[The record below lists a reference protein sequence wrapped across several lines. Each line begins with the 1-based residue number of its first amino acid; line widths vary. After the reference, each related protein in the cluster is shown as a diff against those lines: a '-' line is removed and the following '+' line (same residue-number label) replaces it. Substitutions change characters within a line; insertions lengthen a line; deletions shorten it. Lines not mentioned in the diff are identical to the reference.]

1 MVKGSKSDKETTY
14 DFRDIVLAKVRGY
27 PPWPGMVVDPLT
39 VSKEVLRERPQN
51 KKSSF
56 YCVRFFPKGDH
67 AWLVSKDISRL
78 KPHEIEAFINEPSK
92 RSGELLDGY
101 KVALDPAKWEEE
113 QELKR
118 ANAEEEEANAE
129 VDQLDGETD
138 GLDADGDADADE
150 VPSKSKKRK
159 RESET
164 KPKVRTKASAKKDK
178 DADSVKRKSAG
189 KRNGA
194 RSKALVESEDD
205 GAAEADGD
213 DDDDAGPSKR
223 AASPPAAKKPKKDDD
238 RASLASD
245 PEAVRVRDW
254 RHKLQKTF
262 LNDKGT
268 GPKPDEMPACNELF
282 TAIEQY
288 DKMNIHYLSYSKIG
302 KVMRHIHLQPSEKIP
317 RDDEFH
323 FRSRAKA
330 LVDKWHVILSTN
342 KEAGPGTNGTPT
354 GSSPTAPP
362 KADKA
367 EEDVPNGAAAAPA
380 TEALPAAD
388 GTTSVDVTMTEA

>member
-1 MVKGSKSDKETTY
+1 MVKGSKSDKETSY
-14 DFRDIVLAKVRGY
+14 ELRDIVLAKVRGY
-27 PPWPGMVVDPLT
+27 PPWPGMVVDPQA

-118 ANAEEEEANAE
+118 ARAEEEEANAE

-164 KPKVRTKASAKKDK
+164 KSKVRTKASAKKDK
-178 DADSVKRKSAG
+178 DADSVKRKTAG

-238 RASLASD
+238 PLASD

-268 GPKPDEMPACNELF
+268 GPKPEEMPACNDLF

-302 KVMRHIHLQPSEKIP
+302 KVMRHIHMQQSDKIP
-317 RDDEFH
+317 RDGEFQ
-323 FRSRAKA
+323 FRSRAKRCA
-330 LVDKWHVILSTN
+330 N
-342 KEAGPGTNGTPT
+342 KETGPGTNGTPAE
-354 GSSPTAPP
+354 SSPTAAP
-362 KADKA
+362 KMDKA
-367 EEDVPNGAAAAPA
+367 EEDVSNGAAAVHAA
-380 TEALPAAD
+380 EGLPAAD

>member
-1 MVKGSKSDKETTY
+1 
-14 DFRDIVLAKVRGY
+14 
-27 PPWPGMVVDPLT
+27 
-39 VSKEVLRERPQN
+39 
-51 KKSSF
+51 
-56 YCVRFFPKGDH
+56 
-67 AWLVSKDISRL
+67 L
-78 KPHEIEAFINEPSK
+78 KPHEIEAFITEPSK

-101 KVALDPAKWEEE
+101 KIALDPAKWEEE

-150 VPSKSKKRK
+150 APSKSKKRK
-159 RESET
+159 REET
-164 KPKVRTKASAKKDK
+164 KSKVRTKASAKKDK
-178 DADSVKRKSAG
+178 DADSVKRKAAG

-238 RASLASD
+238 RACLIPFNSAWLADVPCLALASD

-268 GPKPDEMPACNELF
+268 GPKPEVSSMFPLIFFC
-282 TAIEQY
+282 
-288 DKMNIHYLSYSKIG
+288 
-302 KVMRHIHLQPSEKIP
+302 V
-317 RDDEFH
+317 RD
-323 FRSRAKA
+323 
-330 LVDKWHVILSTN
+330 
-342 KEAGPGTNGTPT
+342 
-354 GSSPTAPP
+354 
-362 KADKA
+362 
-367 EEDVPNGAAAAPA
+367 
-380 TEALPAAD
+380 
-388 GTTSVDVTMTEA
+388 

>member
-14 DFRDIVLAKVRGY
+14 EFRDIVLAKVRGY
-27 PPWPGMVVDPLT
+27 PPWPGMVVDPQA

-78 KPHEIEAFINEPSK
+78 KTHEIEAFINEPSK

-101 KVALDPAKWEEE
+101 KVALSPTKWEEE

-118 ANAEEEEANAE
+118 AHAEEEEANAE
-129 VDQLDGETD
+129 TLMATP
-138 GLDADGDADADE
+138 DADE
-150 VPSKSKKRK
+150 APSKSKKRK

-164 KPKVRTKASAKKDK
+164 KVKARTKSSAKKDK
-178 DADSVKRKSAG
+178 DSDSTKRKAAA
-189 KRNGA
+189 NA
-194 RSKALVESEDD
+194 RLLRL
-205 GAAEADGD
+205 
-213 DDDDAGPSKR
+213 P
-223 AASPPAAKKPKKDDD
+223 AKKPKKDDD
-238 RASLASD
+238 PLASD

-268 GPKPDEMPACNELF
+268 GPKPEEMPACNELF

-302 KVMRHIHLQPSEKIP
+302 KVMRHIHLQPSDKIP

-323 FRSRAKA
+323 FRTRAKA
-330 LVDKWHVILSTN
+330 LVDKWHVILSAN
-342 KEAGPGTNGTPT
+342 KEAGPGANGTPA
-354 GSSPTAPP
+354 GSSPTAPS

-367 EEDVPNGAAAAPA
+367 EEDAPNGAAATSAA
-380 TEALPAAD
+380 DVSAAD
-388 GTTSVDVTMTEA
+388 GTTSVDVTMAEA

>member
-14 DFRDIVLAKVRGY
+14 EFRDIVLAKVRGY
-27 PPWPGMVVDPLT
+27 PPWPGMVVDPQA

-78 KPHEIEAFINEPSK
+78 KTHEIEAFINEPSK

-101 KVALDPAKWEEE
+101 KVALNPTKWEEE

-118 ANAEEEEANAE
+118 AHAEEEEANAE
-129 VDQLDGETD
+129 VDQLDGEMD

-150 VPSKSKKRK
+150 APSKSRKRK

-164 KPKVRTKASAKKDK
+164 KAKARTKSSAKKDK
-178 DADSVKRKSAG
+178 DSDSTKRKAAG

-238 RASLASD
+238 PLASD

-268 GPKPDEMPACNELF
+268 GPKPEEMPACNDLF

-302 KVMRHIHLQPSEKIP
+302 KVMRHIHLQPSDKIP

-323 FRSRAKA
+323 FRTRAKA
-330 LVDKWHVILSTN
+330 LVDKWHVILSAN
-342 KEAGPGTNGTPT
+342 KEAGPGANGTPA
-354 GSSPTAPP
+354 GSSPTAPS

-367 EEDVPNGAAAAPA
+367 EEDAPNGAAATSAA
-380 TEALPAAD
+380 DVSAAD
-388 GTTSVDVTMTEA
+388 GTTSVDVTMAEA

>member
-27 PPWPGMVVDPLT
+27 PPWPGMVVDPQAL
-39 VSKEVLRERPQN
+39 SKEVLRERPQN

-101 KVALDPAKWEEE
+101 KIALDPAKWEEE
-113 QELKR
+113 QDLKR

-150 VPSKSKKRK
+150 VPSKSNKKRK
-159 RESET
+159 RETET

-178 DADSVKRKSAG
+178 DADSVKRKAAG

-238 RASLASD
+238 PLASD

-268 GPKPDEMPACNELF
+268 GPKPEEMPACNDLF
-282 TAIEQY
+282 TSIEQY

-302 KVMRHIHLQPSEKIP
+302 KVMRHIHLQPSDKIP

-330 LVDKWHVILSTN
+330 LVDKWHVILSAN
-342 KEAGPGTNGTPT
+342 KDAGQGANGTPA
-354 GSSPTAPP
+354 GSSPTAPSKVD
-362 KADKA
+362 KAD
-367 EEDVPNGAAAAPA
+367 EDAPNGAAAVSAA
-380 TEALPAAD
+380 EVLPAAD
-388 GTTSVDVTMTEA
+388 GTTSVDVTMAEA

>member
-1 MVKGSKSDKETTY
+1 MVKGSKSDKEATY
-14 DFRDIVLAKVRGY
+14 EFRDIVLAKVRGY
-27 PPWPGMVVDPLT
+27 PPWPGMVVDPQA

-101 KVALDPAKWEEE
+101 KIALDPAKWEEE

-178 DADSVKRKSAG
+178 DADSVKRKAAG

-238 RASLASD
+238 PLASD

-268 GPKPDEMPACNELF
+268 GPKPEEMPACNDLF
-282 TAIEQY
+282 TSIEQY

-302 KVMRHIHLQPSEKIP
+302 KVMRHIHLQPSDKIP

-330 LVDKWHVILSTN
+330 LVDKWHVILSAN
-342 KEAGPGTNGTPT
+342 KDAGQGANGTPA
-354 GSSPTAPP
+354 GSSPTAPS
-362 KADKA
+362 KVDKA
-367 EEDVPNGAAAAPA
+367 EEDAPNGAAAVPTA
-380 TEALPAAD
+380 EVLPAAD
-388 GTTSVDVTMTEA
+388 GTTSVDVTMAEA

>member
-1 MVKGSKSDKETTY
+1 MVKGSKSDKEATY
-14 DFRDIVLAKVRGY
+14 EFRDIVLAKVRGY
-27 PPWPGMVVDPLT
+27 PPWPGMVVDPQN

-101 KVALDPAKWEEE
+101 KIALDPAKWEEE

-178 DADSVKRKSAG
+178 DADTVKRKAAG

-238 RASLASD
+238 PLASD

-268 GPKPDEMPACNELF
+268 GPKPEEMPACNDLF
-282 TAIEQY
+282 TSIEQY

-302 KVMRHIHLQPSEKIP
+302 KVMRHIHLQPSDKIP

-330 LVDKWHVILSTN
+330 LVDKWHVILSAN
-342 KEAGPGTNGTPT
+342 KDAGQGANGTPA
-354 GSSPTAPP
+354 GSSPTAPS
-362 KADKA
+362 KVDKA
-367 EEDVPNGAAAAPA
+367 EEDAPNGAAAA
-380 TEALPAAD
+380 TEVLPAAD
-388 GTTSVDVTMTEA
+388 GTTSVDVTMAEA

>member
-14 DFRDIVLAKVRGY
+14 EFRDIVLAKVRGY
-27 PPWPGMVVDPLT
+27 PPWPGMVVDPQA

-78 KPHEIEAFINEPSK
+78 KTHEIEAFINEPSK

-101 KVALDPAKWEEE
+101 KVALNPTKWEEE

-118 ANAEEEEANAE
+118 AHAEEEEANAE
-129 VDQLDGETD
+129 VDQLDGEVD

-150 VPSKSKKRK
+150 APSKSKKRK

-164 KPKVRTKASAKKDK
+164 KAKARTKSSAKKDK
-178 DADSVKRKSAG
+178 DSDSTKRKAAG

-238 RASLASD
+238 PLASD

-268 GPKPDEMPACNELF
+268 GPKPEEMPACNELF

-302 KVMRHIHLQPSEKIP
+302 KVMRHIHLQPSDKIP

-323 FRSRAKA
+323 FRTRAKA
-330 LVDKWHVILSTN
+330 LVDKWHVILSAN
-342 KEAGPGTNGTPT
+342 KEAGPGCKR
-354 GSSPTAPP
+354 PTAPS

-367 EEDVPNGAAAAPA
+367 EEDVPNGAAATSAA
-380 TEALPAAD
+380 DVSAAD
-388 GTTSVDVTMTEA
+388 GTTSVDVTMAEA

>member
-1 MVKGSKSDKETTY
+1 M
-14 DFRDIVLAKVRGY
+14 R
-27 PPWPGMVVDPLT
+27 
-39 VSKEVLRERPQN
+39 
-51 KKSSF
+51 
-56 YCVRFFPKGDH
+56 RFLIYYS

-101 KVALDPAKWEEE
+101 KVAVDPAKWEEE

-118 ANAEEEEANAE
+118 AHAEEEEANAE

-150 VPSKSKKRK
+150 APSKSRKRK

-164 KPKVRTKASAKKDK
+164 KAKVRSSKTSAKKDK
-178 DADSVKRKSAG
+178 DADSVKRKAAG

-223 AASPPAAKKPKKDDD
+223 AASPPAAKKSKKDDYRPCLCSPGFPTRSAD
-238 RASLASD
+238 IKRIALTSD
-245 PEAVRVRDW
+245 PEAGRVRDW
-254 RHKLQKTF
+254 RHRLQKTF

-268 GPKPDEMPACNELF
+268 GPKPDVRLFSLPLF
-282 TAIEQY
+282 T
-288 DKMNIHYLSYSKIG
+288 
-302 KVMRHIHLQPSEKIP
+302 
-317 RDDEFH
+317 
-323 FRSRAKA
+323 
-330 LVDKWHVILSTN
+330 
-342 KEAGPGTNGTPT
+342 
-354 GSSPTAPP
+354 
-362 KADKA
+362 
-367 EEDVPNGAAAAPA
+367 
-380 TEALPAAD
+380 
-388 GTTSVDVTMTEA
+388 

>member
-1 MVKGSKSDKETTY
+1 MTSKSYGALPCVT
-14 DFRDIVLAKVRGY
+14 
-27 PPWPGMVVDPLT
+27 
-39 VSKEVLRERPQN
+39 LR
-51 KKSSF
+51 SCFS
-56 YCVRFFPKGDH
+56 

-101 KVALDPAKWEEE
+101 KIALDPAKWEEE

-118 ANAEEEEANAE
+118 AHAEEEEANAE

-159 RESET
+159 RETET

-178 DADSVKRKSAG
+178 DADSVKRKASG

-238 RASLASD
+238 RACWIPSD
-245 PEAVRVRDW
+245 FSHDQLICV
-254 RHKLQKTF
+254 
-262 LNDKGT
+262 
-268 GPKPDEMPACNELF
+268 M
-282 TAIEQY
+282 
-288 DKMNIHYLSYSKIG
+288 LSFG
-302 KVMRHIHLQPSEKIP
+302 E
-317 RDDEFH
+317 
-323 FRSRAKA
+323 RSR
-330 LVDKWHVILSTN
+330 
-342 KEAGPGTNGTPT
+342 
-354 GSSPTAPP
+354 SSPGQRLATQAP
-362 KADKA
+362 
-367 EEDVPNGAAAAPA
+367 EDIL
-380 TEALPAAD
+380 E
-388 GTTSVDVTMTEA
+388 

>member
-1 MVKGSKSDKETTY
+1 MPKGSKSDKETTY
-14 DFRDIVLAKVRGY
+14 ELRDIVLAKVRGY
-27 PPWPGMVVDPLT
+27 PPWPGMVVDPQA

-118 ANAEEEEANAE
+118 ANAEKEEANAE

-138 GLDADGDADADE
+138 GLDADGDAEADE
-150 VPSKSKKRK
+150 SPSRSRKRK

-164 KPKVRTKASAKKDK
+164 KAKVRTKASAKKDK
-178 DADSVKRKSAG
+178 DADSMKRKAAG

-238 RASLASD
+238 PLASD

-268 GPKPDEMPACNELF
+268 GPKQDEMPARNDLF

-302 KVMRHIHLQPSEKIP
+302 KVMRHIHLQASDKIP

-330 LVDKWHVILSTN
+330 LVDKWHVILSAN
-342 KEAGPGTNGTPT
+342 KEGGPSANGTLA
-354 GSSPTAPP
+354 GSSPIAPS
-362 KADKA
+362 KVDKP
-367 EEDVPNGAAAAPA
+367 EEDVPNGAA
-380 TEALPAAD
+380 TVLTGETHPAAD
-388 GTTSVDVTMTEA
+388 GTTSVDVTIAEA

>member
-27 PPWPGMVVDPLT
+27 PPWPGMVVDPQA

-150 VPSKSKKRK
+150 APSRSRKRK

-178 DADSVKRKSAG
+178 DADSVKRKAAG

-194 RSKALVESEDD
+194 RSKTLVESEDD

-238 RASLASD
+238 PLASD

-268 GPKPDEMPACNELF
+268 GPKPDEMPACNDLF

-302 KVMRHIHLQPSEKIP
+302 KVMRHIHLQPSDKIP
-317 RDDEFH
+317 RDDEFN

-330 LVDKWHVILSTN
+330 LVDKWHVILSAN
-342 KEAGPGTNGTPT
+342 KEAGPGANGTPA
-354 GSSPTAPP
+354 GSSPTAPSKVDRP
-362 KADKA
+362 
-367 EEDVPNGAAAAPA
+367 EEDVPNGAAAVP
-380 TEALPAAD
+380 TGEAHPAAD
-388 GTTSVDVTMTEA
+388 GTTSVDVTMAEA

>member
-27 PPWPGMVVDPLT
+27 PPWPGMVVDPQAL
-39 VSKEVLRERPQN
+39 SKDVLRERPQN

-101 KVALDPAKWEEE
+101 KIALDPAKWEEE
-113 QELKR
+113 QDLKR

-150 VPSKSKKRK
+150 VPSKSNKKRK
-159 RESET
+159 RETET

-178 DADSVKRKSAG
+178 DADSVKRKAAG

-238 RASLASD
+238 PLAND
-245 PEAVRVRDW
+245 PEAIRVKDW
-254 RHKLQKTF
+254 RRKLQKTF
-262 LNDKGT
+262 LDEKGT
-268 GPKPDEMPACNELF
+268 GPKPDEMPASNDLF
-282 TAIEQY
+282 TSIEQY
-288 DKMNIHYLSYSKIG
+288 DKMNIHYLLHSKIG
-302 KVMRHIHLQPSEKIP
+302 KVMRHIHLQPSDKIP

-323 FRSRAKA
+323 FRTRAKA
-330 LVDKWHVILSTN
+330 LVDKWHVIVNTS
-342 KEAGPGTNGTPT
+342 KEAGPGANGTPA
-354 GSSPTAPP
+354 GSSPTAPSKVD
-362 KADKA
+362 KAD
-367 EEDVPNGAAAAPA
+367 EDVLNGAAGVPAA
-380 TEALPAAD
+380 EVLPAAD
-388 GTTSVDVTMTEA
+388 GTTSVDVTMAEA

>member
-1 MVKGSKSDKETTY
+1 MVKGSKSDKEATY
-14 DFRDIVLAKVRGY
+14 EFRDIVLAKVRGY
-27 PPWPGMVVDPLT
+27 PPWPGMVVDPQN

-101 KVALDPAKWEEE
+101 KIALDPAKWEEE

-178 DADSVKRKSAG
+178 DADTVKRKAAG

-238 RASLASD
+238 PLASD

-268 GPKPDEMPACNELF
+268 GPKPEEMPACNDLF
-282 TAIEQY
+282 TSIEQY

-302 KVMRHIHLQPSEKIP
+302 KVMRHIHLQPSDKIP

-330 LVDKWHVILSTN
+330 LVDKWHVILSAN
-342 KEAGPGTNGTPT
+342 KDAGQGANGTPA
-354 GSSPTAPP
+354 GSSPTAPS
-362 KADKA
+362 KVDKA
-367 EEDVPNGAAAAPA
+367 EEDAPNGAAAVTTA
-380 TEALPAAD
+380 EVLPAAD
-388 GTTSVDVTMTEA
+388 GTTSVDVTMAEA

>member
-27 PPWPGMVVDPLT
+27 PPWPGMVVDPQT

-118 ANAEEEEANAE
+118 AHAEEEEANAE

-150 VPSKSKKRK
+150 APSRSRKRK

-178 DADSVKRKSAG
+178 DADSVKRKAAG

-238 RASLASD
+238 PLASD

-268 GPKPDEMPACNELF
+268 GPKPDEMPACNDLF

-302 KVMRHIHLQPSEKIP
+302 KVMRHIHLQPSDKIP

-330 LVDKWHVILSTN
+330 LVDKWHVILSAN
-342 KEAGPGTNGTPT
+342 KEAGPGANGTPA
-354 GSSPTAPP
+354 GSSPTAPS
-362 KADKA
+362 KVDKP
-367 EEDVPNGAAAAPA
+367 EEDVPNGAAAVP
-380 TEALPAAD
+380 TSETHPAAD
-388 GTTSVDVTMTEA
+388 GTTSVDVTMAEA

>member
-1 MVKGSKSDKETTY
+1 MVKGSKSEKEATY

-27 PPWPGMVVDPLT
+27 PPWPGMVVDPQN

-67 AWLVSKDISRL
+67 SWLVAKDISRL
-78 KPHEIEAFINEPSK
+78 KQHEIEAFINEPSK

-129 VDQLDGETD
+129 VDQLDAETD

-150 VPSKSKKRK
+150 APSKSKKRK
-159 RESET
+159 RDPEA

-178 DADSVKRKSAG
+178 DADPAKRKAAG

-194 RSKALVESEDD
+194 KSKALVESEDD

-223 AASPPAAKKPKKDDD
+223 AASPPAAKKARKDDD
-238 RASLASD
+238 PLAND
-245 PEAVRVRDW
+245 PEAVKVRDW

-268 GPKPDEMPACNELF
+268 GPKPEEMPACNDLF

-288 DKMNIHYLSYSKIG
+288 DKMNIQYLGYSKIG
-302 KVMRHIHLQPSEKIP
+302 KVMRHIHMQPSDKIP

-323 FRSRAKA
+323 FRTRAKA
-330 LVDKWHVILSTN
+330 LVDKWHIILSAN
-342 KEAGPGTNGTPT
+342 KETGAATNGTP
-354 GSSPTAPP
+354 GESSPTAAP
-362 KADKA
+362 KADKS
-367 EEDVPNGAAAAPA
+367 EEDASNGAGPTVSESA
-380 TEALPAAD
+380 PAAD
-388 GTTSVDVTMTEA
+388 GTTSVDVTMAEA

>member
-1 MVKGSKSDKETTY
+1 MKT
-14 DFRDIVLAKVRGY
+14 RDIVLAKVRGY
-27 PPWPGMVVDPLT
+27 PPWPGMVVDPQS

-67 AWLVSKDISRL
+67 SWLVSKDISRL
-78 KPHEIEAFINEPSK
+78 KTHEIEAFINEPSK

-101 KVALDPAKWEEE
+101 KVALNPTKWDEE
-113 QELKR
+113 QELRR
-118 ANAEEEEANAE
+118 ARAEEEEANAE
-129 VDQLDGETD
+129 VDQLDADMD

-150 VPSKSKKRK
+150 GLSSKSKKRK

-164 KPKVRTKASAKKDK
+164 KAKARTKGSAKKDT
-178 DADSVKRKSAG
+178 DSAKRKAPG

-223 AASPPAAKKPKKDDD
+223 AASPPATKKPKKDDD
-238 RASLASD
+238 PLASD

-268 GPKPDEMPACNELF
+268 GPKPEEMPACNELF

-302 KVMRHIHLQPSEKIP
+302 KVMRHIHLQPSDKIP
-317 RDDEFH
+317 RDEEFA
-323 FRSRAKA
+323 FRTRAKA
-330 LVDKWHVILSTN
+330 LVDKWHIILSAN
-342 KEAGPGTNGTPT
+342 KEAGPGANGTPA
-354 GSSPTAPP
+354 GSSPTAPS

-367 EEDVPNGAAAAPA
+367 EEEAPNGAAGPSAADA
-380 TEALPAAD
+380 SVAD
-388 GTTSVDVTMTEA
+388 GTTSVDVTMTET